1 MTNRIET
8 ATIDQLLHTMNHGY
22 IRSEISAANA
32 EYWRRVETGAH
43 TPPAP
48 VEVIAAQESP
58 EAFTRRKLAELGG

>member
-1 MTNRIET
+1 
-8 ATIDQLLHTMNHGY
+8 MNHGY

-32 EYWRRVETGAH
+32 EYWRRVETGTH